1 MQYKFVLGLFLVMMA
16 PCGILRGQSDRV
28 DQISADSISTTD
40 LEKVFKWFDTLGY
53 PKLADRK
60 LISVPIG
67 SWSNLSDDSPKINY
81 GHAFLLR
88 DEGERLGVFMLNLSE
103 HTFEKTPDGVS
114 EHGQLGFAVADLKKI
129 ATDRLT
135 ELRKISDEEP
145 DPWRRF
151 GAKMTERG
159 ELFVL
164 ARACNA
170 SGYKQL
176 ANELVAQ
183 ALSIRDRQ
191 TGKRLLI
198 EALQEKIA
206 EDISHAEMWRAVV
219 AFGNPEISRKELL
232 QRFREIEKHFPK
244 SRHVKRA
251 KETADILAKMVKE
264 DESHAATKRK
274 SFDKMTTKEQVAELI
289 FQLRDQNGRQW
300 SQPGSC
306 NIFADPRDGGPF
318 GHAFGEKDS
327 DGGSPAS
334 QLVAIG
340 YEAIPQLIE
349 NLEDPRLTRSVGF
362 HRNFYFSH
370 HVLSVG
376 NCAMTIVNRISS
388 QSFHARSDTARA
400 KEGEERQSTVR
411 VRKWWAEV
419 QRKGIQQALVDGVV
433 VGDDN
438 SPLQAEQLI
447 QKYPDV
453 ALIAITKG
461 ARNSKSPW
469 TRSSL
474 VTMAAGIKGDGPN
487 SFLVEEM
494 RKAPSMRTRVA
505 AAVGL
510 LDRNHAEAIPA
521 MIEEWRKLIGDSGRK
536 RAPRNDE
543 WVDSVELLISFLAEC
558 GQPSAIKA
566 LTNNF
571 DQHSVGRRL
580 AIVSA
585 FGSSSNFGLSSDGG
599 EGVNPGAGGEAS
611 SGKVRQAIVGLLI
624 GALQDTEE
632 RLGMSGSWD
641 GKPFDDPR
649 VCDIAGH
656 VLNSQ
661 WHNDFRFD
669 LSASLFERD
678 QQRIALINVWRKD
691 HKMQLLP
698 LPKRKVIPRLP
709 RGKVDPALQAIVVA
723 KNKLERRKAV
733 EAYRALGLPALPSLN
748 ENLIKLAKDH
758 PAAAEMKS
766 LAARMACIVDDIQFE
781 RKSVKPD
788 NALSQRLQRLLNK
801 PLTSKA
807 LVDTLIATAEN
818 LPKGAVGV
826 RLTANR
832 SGDDTGIIIT
842 VMLPKERVFD
852 SGSQKGWSTST
863 RVSVGKE
870 SLLSS
875 SGSSSLD
882 YGVTVEAHQDLMK
895 SLETAL
901 TSPPDKPIIAR
912 VSMVLEE

>member
-1 MQYKFVLGLFLVMMA
+1 MQYKFVLGLFLVTMA
-16 PCGILRGQSDRV
+16 PCDILQGQTDRV
-28 DQISADSISTTD
+28 DQNSADSISTAD
-40 LEKVFKWFDTLGY
+40 VEKVFKWFDTLGY
-53 PKLADRK
+53 PNLTDRK
-60 LISVPIG
+60 LLRVPIG
-67 SWSNLSDDSPKINY
+67 SRFNLSDDPPKIDY
-81 GHAFLLR
+81 AHAFLLR
-88 DEGERLGVFMLNLSE
+88 DEGKRLVVFMLSLSE
-103 HTFEKTPDGVS
+103 STFEKTPDGVS
-114 EHGQLGFAVADLKKI
+114 EHGQLGFTVADLKKM
-129 ATDRLT
+129 ATDRLK
-135 ELRKISDEEP
+135 ELRKISDDEP

-164 ARACNA
+164 ARACNS

-183 ALSIRDRQ
+183 TLSIPDLQ
-191 TGKRLLI
+191 TGKQLLI
-198 EALQEKIA
+198 EDLQEKIA
-206 EDISHAEMWRAVV
+206 EDISHAEMWRAVL
-219 AFGNPEISRKELL
+219 AFSYPEVSRKELL
-232 QRFREIEKHFPK
+232 QRFRRIEKHFPK
-244 SRHVKRA
+244 SRHAKRA

-264 DESHAATKRK
+264 DEAHAKTKRK
-274 SFDKMTTKEQVAELI
+274 PFDKMTTKEQVAELI
-289 FQLRDQNGRQW
+289 FQLRDQNGHQW

-306 NIFADPRDGGPF
+306 DIFADPRDGGLF
-318 GHAFGEKDS
+318 GHAFGEKGS

-376 NCAMTIVNRISS
+376 NCAMTIINRIGS
-388 QSFHARSDTARA
+388 QSFHERGNMART

-419 QRKGIQQALVDGVV
+419 QSKGIQRALVDGVV
-433 VGDDN
+433 EGDDN

-447 QKYPDV
+447 QKYPDA
-453 ALIAITKG
+453 ALNAITKG
-461 ARNSKSPW
+461 ARNSRKPW
-469 TRSSL
+469 IRTSL
-474 VTMAAGIKGDGPN
+474 VKIAAGIKGDGSN

-494 RKAPSMRTRVA
+494 RKAPTMRTRVA

-510 LDRNHAEAIPA
+510 VDRNHAEAIPA
-521 MIEEWRKLIGDSGRK
+521 MIEEWGKLIDDSRRK
-536 RAPRNDE
+536 RDPQADE
-543 WVDSVELLISFLAEC
+543 WGDNVEPLISFLAEC

-566 LTNNF
+566 LANNF
-571 DQHSVGRRL
+571 GQHSVGRRL

-585 FGSSSNFGLSSDGG
+585 FGSYNFELTSNG
-599 EGVNPGAGGEAS
+599 EGVNPGTGVKGS
-611 SGKVRQAIVGLLI
+611 SGKVRQAIETLLI

-632 RLGMSGSWD
+632 HLGISGSWD

-661 WHNDFRFD
+661 WPDDFQFD
-669 LSASLFERD
+669 LSASFFERD

-691 HKMQLLP
+691 RKMQLLP

-709 RGKVDPALQAIVVA
+709 RRNVDPALQAIVVA
-723 KNKLERRKAV
+723 QNKSERRKAV
-733 EAYRALGLPALPSLN
+733 EAYKALGLPALPSLY
-748 ENLIKLAKDH
+748 EYLVKLAKDH

-766 LAARMACIVDDIQFE
+766 LATHMSCIVSDIQFE
-781 RKSVKPD
+781 RESVKPD
-788 NALSQRLQRLLNK
+788 SALSQRLKRLMNK

-807 LVDTLIATAEN
+807 LVDTLIATAKN

-826 RLTANR
+826 RLTTNR
-832 SGDDTGIIIT
+832 SGDDTGIMIT
-842 VMLPKERVFD
+842 VMLPKERVFNF
-852 SGSQKGWSTST
+852 GSQKGWSTST

-870 SLLSS
+870 LLLNS
-875 SGSSSLD
+875 SGTMSLD

-895 SLETAL
+895 ALEKAL
-901 TSPPDKPIIAR
+901 ASPPDKSILAR
-912 VSMVLEE
+912 IRMVQEK